1 MFLNQSV
8 QPVMDREVLQIAPD
22 EVGKLVYD
30 FQLPS
35 KETQVALEILMVL
48 AEYDRQIRAL
58 NSVIR
63 SLERKPLCCGSI
75 EERKNGSILVVHGV
89 RDACPFPGHEP
100 EPGQRRGPRRY
111 VRLKERKMIADAQ
124 AHYMELLCL
133 RRELESIE
141 RGRRLIAD
149 KLRMGHET
157 AVLAVK

>member
-8 QPVMDREVLQIAPD
+8 QPVMGREVLQIAPD

-58 NSVIR
+58 NAAIR
-63 SLERKPLCCGSI
+63 ALARKPLCCGTF

-111 VRLKERKMIADAQ
+111 VRQEDREKMTGAQ
-124 AHYMELLCL
+124 ARYVELLCL

-149 KLRMGHET
+149 KLRVGHET